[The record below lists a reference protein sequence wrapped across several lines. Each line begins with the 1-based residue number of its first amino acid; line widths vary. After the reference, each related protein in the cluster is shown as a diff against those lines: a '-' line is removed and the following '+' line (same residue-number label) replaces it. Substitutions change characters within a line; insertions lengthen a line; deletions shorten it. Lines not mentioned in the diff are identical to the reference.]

1 MSRSPRQ
8 AKIIFLGT
16 LCVLLA
22 LVLTSCGSA
31 IVTPLNGGTPTS
43 TPVAP
48 AIKFPLALPPATPLV
63 CPQQTANATDSASNF
78 VQENSTHFL
87 YQGKTLTFSGFTFYP
102 STLGGSAA
110 WQSTTF
116 PDYINRVLDTAQQ
129 LGQNMIRTSDFWD
142 THTRYNPQ
150 AEQTVWHNVDYL
162 VCAAAQRGMFVELDI
177 SAYEWFL
184 MSQHDNAF
192 NANTWLAYLAAVG
205 NRYRNQSAIAFYYIL
220 GEPTVPTTVSAMHA
234 LVDFYRTTTN
244 ALHQA
249 DSGHHLIIAGG
260 FNHMED
266 ETAQLQWWQ
275 QIYSLP
281 NNNIVAFKTYSQAD
295 LNLIPTIAAFA
306 RQIGKPL
313 LDEEFGMTQSLGDAV
328 YSGIPYNGIE
338 MSRAD
343 FFRAVYSEGE
353 ANGVSGFIFWN
364 LGCQINSSSYDVN
377 AGTPAVWRVVQTF
390 APVSPANVVQ
400 SLCQSG

>member
-1 MSRSPRQ
+1 MSRNPRH

-22 LVLTSCGSA
+22 LVLTSCGSVTA
-31 IVTPLNGGTPTS
+31 TPLNGSTPT
-43 TPVAP
+43 PIAP
-48 AIKFPLALPPATPLV
+48 AIKFPLVLPPATPLV
-63 CPQQTANATDSASNF
+63 CPQQTTSTTYNASNF
-78 VQENSTHFL
+78 VQASGTHFF
-87 YQGKTLTFSGFTFYP
+87 YHGHALTFSGFTFYP

-110 WQSTTF
+110 WQSATF
-116 PDYINRVLDTAQQ
+116 PDYINHVLDTAQQ
-129 LGQNMIRTSDFWD
+129 LGQNIVRTSDFWN
-142 THTRYNPQ
+142 TQTRYNPQ

-162 VCAAAQRGMFVELDI
+162 VCAASARGMFVILDI

-184 MSQHDNAF
+184 QSQHYDPYS
-192 NANTWLAYLAAVG
+192 ANNWLSYLAAIG
-205 NRYRNQSAIAFYYIL
+205 NRYGNQPAVAFYSIV
-220 GEPTVPTTVSAMHA
+220 GEPAAPKTVTAMNT

-244 ALHQA
+244 TLYQA
-249 DSGHHLIIAGG
+249 DGGHHLIIAGG

-281 NNNIVAFKTYSQAD
+281 HNMVVAFKTYSQDD
-295 LNLIPTIAAFA
+295 LNLMPTIAAFA
-306 RQIGKPL
+306 RQIGKPM
-313 LDEEFGMTQSLGDAV
+313 LDEEFGMTQSSGDAA
-328 YSGIPYNGIE
+328 YSGVPYNNIQ

-364 LGCQINSSSYDVN
+364 LGCQIASNSYDVN
-377 AGTPAVWRVVQTF
+377 AGTPAVWSVIQAF
-390 APVSPANVVQ
+390 APVPPGNVGQ
-400 SLCQSG
+400 SLCG